1 ATQFL
6 PEVQEE
12 TIDWGKQSLKKII
25 GELIESFKTGKAKYS
40 MGLYTDQGG
49 HAVLPY
55 AVEFPTADSARIQL
69 YDSNWPGKNRFV
81 DVDLK
86 NEQWTFSFSGPDPE
100 NDPDAWTGGKGYMD
114 LTSLDTRGNSTCPF
128 CASKSKVK
136 NSLIVISS
144 VDTEWSVSNENGTYS
159 PSRNQPVKGITA
171 RPIRG
176 SATPNNLRA
185 LEYLVVV
192 EGNALALELPNT
204 TSAFVTQDNAVLQI
218 EAAAKKDRTISIT
231 EGSIAVDDPTVNIKV
246 ASGDLIAEA
255 SGNNTVVNILPTQLD
270 VSVESSSGQKIE
282 VVVNSET
289 PAVSA
294 RAVDSGTSNT
304 STNFVVTTQTNDN
317 QVQVR
322 EVARDGSEKT
332 TIKAASEVI
341 NLNSTKIELPPELK
355 PADVKPG
362 LPPIEGRD
370 LKNPEYKADAAFVPT
385 QGLLVTK
392 LAEVVV
398 LSEPVTSTVK
408 N

>member
-1 ATQFL
+1 M
-6 PEVQEE
+6 
-12 TIDWGKQSLKKII
+12 KKII

-55 AVEFPTADSARIQL
+55 AIEFPTADSARIQL

-86 NEQWTFSFSGPDPE
+86 AEQWTFSFSGPDPE
-100 NDPDAWTGGKGYMD
+100 NDPNAWTGGKGYMD

-144 VDTEWSVSNENGTYS
+144 VDTNWSVSNENGSYS
-159 PSRNQPVKGITA
+159 PSRNQSVEGITA

-176 SATPNNLRA
+176 SVSPTNYRA

-192 EGNALALELPNT
+192 EGNALEFDLPNT

-218 EAAAKKDRTISIT
+218 AAASKKDRKITIT

-246 ASGDLIAEA
+246 ASGDLVAEA
-255 SGNNTVVNILPTQLD
+255 SGNNTVVNISETQLD
-270 VSVESSSGQKIE
+270 VSVESSTGQKIE
-282 VVVNSET
+282 VVVNQET

-294 RAVDSGTSNT
+294 RAVDGGTSNA

-332 TIKAASEVI
+332 TTKAVTEQTD
-341 NLNSTKIELPPELK
+341 LNSTKIDLPPELK
-355 PADVKPG
+355 ATDVKPG
-362 LPPIEGRD
+362 LPPIEDRD
-370 LKNPEYKADAAFVPT
+370 LKNPEYKADATFVPT
-385 QGLLVTK
+385 QGILVTK
-392 LAEVVV
+392 LA
-398 LSEPVTSTVK
+398 
-408 N
+408 